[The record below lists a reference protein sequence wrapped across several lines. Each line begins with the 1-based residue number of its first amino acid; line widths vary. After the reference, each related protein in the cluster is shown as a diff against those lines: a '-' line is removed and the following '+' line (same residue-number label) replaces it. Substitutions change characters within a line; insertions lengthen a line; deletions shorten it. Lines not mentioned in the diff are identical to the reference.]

1 MVVYKGDGQML
12 DDNDILNGLMHIVKN
27 STGPADGV
35 GFLTTECRNVW
46 GIVNQEL
53 KKGLKIIHNFVTSV
67 T

>member
-1 MVVYKGDGQML
+1 MVVYGGDGQIL
-12 DDNDILNGLMHIVKN
+12 DDNDILSGLMHIVQN

-53 KKGLKIIHNFVTSV
+53 KKG
-67 T
+67 